1 MTYLALGTRIKDRFE
16 LLKELGRGGYS
27 VVYEALD
34 LKLGMRVA
42 VKMIVPPPAV
52 AHLARE
58 RIRREV
64 LAARALTHPH
74 IVQVFDLL
82 EEDPWN
88 FIIMEL
94 VRGADL
100 QETVKKQGPL
110 SAEFAAQIAE
120 DIAQALALAHGRG
133 ILHRDVKP
141 LNILLGEDRQAKL
154 ADFGSARV
162 EGQTTMTQ
170 TGAFVGTL
178 DYTAPEVLAGKR
190 ADARVDIFALGMTL
204 YFILTG
210 KFPARPS
217 PNFPPTPAAQGHHP
231 RMERPDIPDWLDSVV
246 AQATRSDPAMR
257 FPTAQSMADAL
268 KQRTL
273 GSTKIIPTKAQVCL
287 VCGAPDPLS
296 LSVCPSCR
304 STTGEPSDTFVVS
317 NPAGGPSSR
326 HALQDTF
333 VKLFQVPAVSLYEV
347 LEGTRPL
354 LQVPASSAPVI
365 VSRLATHRVSAR
377 SLPTKQVWQLVPL
390 PFYVFLGGM
399 TGFGCLVGLWA
410 LPILLWTSPLMAGV
424 LYLLAYQSV
433 QKPLLKPQGP
443 STSTLSPALKT
454 KVVQTLTQ
462 LASGT
467 ARSLLS
473 DVIYLGQDLHKTLT
487 ESKTIPSDIGRYVT
501 ELLTSACD
509 SALALEQLDR
519 TLNRLEH
526 QRAQFSNLPSGW
538 TEGFH
543 KCEQTRDCIVQR
555 LLETVAML
563 GIAQSQAVLAPQGV
577 GQQLAELNQELR
589 RELYIQAEVT
599 REFEALLHPLPM
611 KS

>member
-1 MTYLALGTRIKDRFE
+1 MTYLALGTRIKDRYE

-42 VKMIVPPPAV
+42 VKMLVPPPAV

-64 LAARALTHPH
+64 LAVRTLTHPH
-74 IVQVFDLL
+74 IVQVFDWL

-110 SAEFAAQIAE
+110 SAEFSAQIGQ

-133 ILHRDVKP
+133 VLHRDVKP

-190 ADARVDIFALGMTL
+190 ADARADIFALGMTL

-210 KFPARPS
+210 TFPARPS

-231 RMERPDIPDWLDSVV
+231 RTERPDIPDWLDSIV

-268 KQRTL
+268 NQRTL
-273 GSTKIIPTKAQVCL
+273 TSTKKISTKAQVCL

-296 LSVCPSCR
+296 LSVCSSCR
-304 STTGEPSDTFVVS
+304 SAAAEPSDTFVVS
-317 NPAGGPSSR
+317 NPPDGPSAR

-333 VKLFQVPAVSLYEV
+333 VKLFQVPAASLHEV

-354 LQVPASSAPVI
+354 LQVPASSASVI
-365 VSRLATHRVSAR
+365 VSQLATQQVSAR
-377 SLPTKQVWQLVPL
+377 SLPAKQAWQLVPI

-399 TGFGCLVGLWA
+399 TGFGCLVGLWV
-410 LPILLWTSPLMAGV
+410 LPILLWTSPLMAGI

-433 QKPLLKPQGP
+433 QKPLLKPQGS
-443 STSTLSPALKT
+443 STSTLPPTLKA
-454 KVVQTLTQ
+454 KVVQTLAQ

-473 DVIYLGQDLHKTLT
+473 DVIYLGQDLCKTLA
-487 ESKTIPSDIGRYVT
+487 ESKTIPSDIERYVF

-519 TLNRLEH
+519 TLNRLEL
-526 QRAQFSNLPSGW
+526 QRVQFSNLPSGW
-538 TEGFH
+538 IEGLN
-543 KCEQTRDCIVQR
+543 KCEQTRDCLVQR

-589 RELYIQAEVT
+589 RELQIQAEVT

>member
-1 MTYLALGTRIKDRFE
+1 MTYIALGTRIKDRYE

-42 VKMIVPPPAV
+42 VKMMVPPPAV

-64 LAARALTHPH
+64 LAVRALTHPH
-74 IVQVFDLL
+74 IVQVFDWL

-88 FIIMEL
+88 FIVMEL

-110 SAEFAAQIAE
+110 SAEFAARIGQ

-133 ILHRDVKP
+133 VLHRDVKP

-190 ADARVDIFALGMTL
+190 ADARADIFALGMTL

-210 KFPARPS
+210 TFPARPS
-217 PNFPPTPAAQGHHP
+217 PTFPPMPAAQGHHP
-231 RMERPDIPDWLDSVV
+231 RAERPDIPDWLDSVV
-246 AQATRSDPAMR
+246 AQATRSDPALR
-257 FPTAQSMADAL
+257 FPTAQSLADAL

-273 GSTKIIPTKAQVCL
+273 SSTKHLLTKAQICL

-304 STTGEPSDTFVVS
+304 SATAEPSDTFVVS
-317 NPAGGPSSR
+317 NPPGRPSSR
-326 HALQDTF
+326 LAAQDAL
-333 VKLFQVPAVSLYEV
+333 VKLFQVPAASVDEV

-354 LQVPASSAPVI
+354 LLVPASSASVI
-365 VSRLATHRVSAR
+365 VSQLATHQVSAR
-377 SLPTKQVWQLVPL
+377 SLPAKQAWRLVPV

-399 TGFGCLVGLWA
+399 TGFGCLVGLWV
-410 LPILLWTSPLMAGV
+410 LPILLWTSPLMAGI

-433 QKPLLKPQGP
+433 QKPLLKPQGA
-443 STSTLSPALKT
+443 STSTLPPKLKT
-454 KVVQTLTQ
+454 KVVQTLAQ
-462 LASGT
+462 IDSGT

-473 DVIYLGQDLHKTLT
+473 DVIYLGQDLCKTLA
-487 ESKTIPSDIGRYVT
+487 ESKTIPSDIERYVA

-519 TLNRLEH
+519 TLNRLEK

-538 TEGFH
+538 TEGLN
-543 KCEQTRDCIVQR
+543 KCEQTRDCMVQR
-555 LLETVAML
+555 LLETVAMM
-563 GIAQSQAVLAPQGV
+563 GMAQSQAVLAPQGV

-589 RELYIQAEVT
+589 RELHIQAEVS
-599 REFEALLHPLPM
+599 REFEMLLHPLAM

>member
-1 MTYLALGTRIKDRFE
+1 MTYLALGTRIKDRYE

-42 VKMIVPPPAV
+42 VKMLVPPPAV
-52 AHLARE
+52 AHLSRE

-64 LAARALTHPH
+64 LAVRTLTHPH

-110 SAEFAAQIAE
+110 SAEFAAQIGH

-133 ILHRDVKP
+133 VLHRDVKP

-190 ADARVDIFALGMTL
+190 ADARADVFALGMTL
-204 YFILTG
+204 YFISTG
-210 KFPARPS
+210 KFPACPS
-217 PNFPPTPAAQGHHP
+217 PNFPPAPAAQGHHP
-231 RMERPDIPDWLDSVV
+231 RTERPDIPDWLDGVV

-268 KQRTL
+268 KQRVL
-273 GSTKIIPTKAQVCL
+273 VSTQRIPTKAQVCL

-304 STTGEPSDTFVVS
+304 SATAEPADTFVVS
-317 NPAGGPSSR
+317 NPADGPSSR
-326 HALQDTF
+326 HALQATF
-333 VKLFQVPAVSLYEV
+333 VKLFQVPASSLHEV

-354 LQVPASSAPVI
+354 LQVPAHSASVI
-365 VSRLATHRVSAR
+365 VSQLATHQVSAR
-377 SLPTKQVWQLVPL
+377 SLSTKQAWQLVPVA
-390 PFYVFLGGM
+390 FYVFLGGM
-399 TGFGCLVGLWA
+399 TGFGCLVGLWV
-410 LPILLWTSPLMAGV
+410 LPILLWTSPLMAAV

-433 QKPLLKPQGP
+433 QKPFLKPQGS
-443 STSTLSPALKT
+443 STSTFPTALRT
-454 KVVQTLTQ
+454 KVVQTLAQ

-473 DVIYLGQDLHKTLT
+473 DVIYLGQDLLKTLA
-487 ESKTIPSDIGRYVT
+487 ESKTIASDIERYVT

-519 TLNRLEH
+519 TLNRLEL
-526 QRAQFSNLPSGW
+526 QRARFSNLPSDW
-538 TEGFH
+538 TEGLN
-543 KCEQTRDCIVQR
+543 KCEQTRDCMVQR
-555 LLETVAML
+555 LLETVAMM

-589 RELYIQAEVT
+589 RELNIQAEVT
-599 REFEALLHPLPM
+599 REFEALLL
-611 KS
+611 

>member
-1 MTYLALGTRIKDRFE
+1 MTYLALGTRIKDRYE

-34 LKLGMRVA
+34 LKLEMRVA
-42 VKMIVPPPAV
+42 VKMMVPPPAV

-64 LAARALTHPH
+64 LAVRTLTHPH

-110 SAEFAAQIAE
+110 AAEFAAQIVQ

-133 ILHRDVKP
+133 VLHRDVKP

-178 DYTAPEVLAGKR
+178 DYMAPEVMAGKR
-190 ADARVDIFALGMTL
+190 ADARADIFALGMTL

-210 KFPARPS
+210 TFPARPS
-217 PNFPPTPAAQGHHP
+217 PNFPPMPTAQGHHP
-231 RMERPDIPDWLDSVV
+231 CTERPDIPDWLDSIV
-246 AQATRSDPAMR
+246 AQATRADPAMR
-257 FPTAQSMADAL
+257 FPTAQSMAEAL
-268 KQRTL
+268 NKQRTL
-273 GSTKIIPTKAQVCL
+273 APTQHIPTKAQVCL

-304 STTGEPSDTFVVS
+304 SATAEPADTLVVS
-317 NPAGGPSSR
+317 NPADGPSAR

-333 VKLFQVPAVSLYEV
+333 VKLFQVPAASLNEV

-354 LQVPASSAPVI
+354 LQVPASSASAI
-365 VSRLATHRVSAR
+365 ISQLAVHQVSAR
-377 SLPTKQVWQLVPL
+377 SLPAKQAWQLVPV
-390 PFYVFLGGM
+390 PFYVFLGGL
-399 TGFGCLVGLWA
+399 TGFGCLVGLSV
-410 LPILLWTSPLMAGV
+410 LPILLWTSPLMAAV

-433 QKPLLKPQGP
+433 QKPLLKPQGS
-443 STSTLSPALKT
+443 STSTLPPALKT
-454 KVVQTLTQ
+454 KVVQTLAQ
-462 LASGT
+462 IASGT

-473 DVIYLGQDLHKTLT
+473 DVIYLGQDLCKTLA
-487 ESKTIPSDIGRYVT
+487 ESKTIASDIERYVA

-519 TLNRLEH
+519 TLNRLEL

-538 TEGFH
+538 TEGLN
-543 KCEQTRDCIVQR
+543 KCEQTRDCMVQR

-589 RELYIQAEVT
+589 RELQIQAEVS
-599 REFEALLHPLPM
+599 REFEMLLH
-611 KS
+611 